1 MTKES
6 RPVTMNSGISSNKSG
21 VKMYRVVFLS
31 AFLALAL
38 LFPGRVHAGAAEG
51 KKAFEARKCA
61 SCHQAAGPAS
71 EKTIKDQLAKKGPEL
86 WYSGSK
92 FKAGFLEKWL
102 ADPKPIRPMAY
113 NSITERN
120 RGDHPRLS
128 GQEATDVAAWL
139 MSLKSADVKPV
150 GIRALDNP
158 KGRIAFVRRHSC
170 YGCHQVRT
178 RGNIVGGFSGPSLAD
193 ASERL
198 NPDWIYAY
206 LSKPA
211 AFKPVKMMPVYAG
224 ILSDAEM
231 KGLAAYVGSLR

>member
-1 MTKES
+1 M
-6 RPVTMNSGISSNKSG
+6 RRAVHLAAIPVLAAALFISTG
-21 VKMYRVVFLS
+21 
-31 AFLALAL
+31 A
-38 LFPGRVHAGAAEG
+38 HAGVPEG

-61 SCHQAAGPAS
+61 TCHQVSGPAA

-92 FKAGFLEKWL
+92 FNAGFLERWL

-128 GQEATDVAAWL
+128 GREATDVAAYL
-139 MSLKSADVKPV
+139 MSLKSADAKPL
-150 GIRALDNP
+150 GIRAVDNP
-158 KGRIAFVRRHSC
+158 KGRVAFVRRYSC

-178 RGNIVGGFSGPSLAD
+178 RGNIVGGFSGPSLAL

-211 AFKPVKMMPVYAG
+211 VFKPVKMMPVYAG
-224 ILSDAEM
+224 IINDAEM
-231 KGLAAYVGSLR
+231 KGLASYVGSLR